1 MNIVGKRLAQCP
13 WVCICLFWNCDCVY
27 NDCLCD
33 AIFCFACTAGCEHEW
48 CIAPCP
54 YICNVFVDSVDGW
67 YLWRF
72 CSLYGCV
79 QAHVNPTDTW
89 VCIFMIMYNDYVW
102 AMAGGLQEYLLIL
115 AGPDLGVR
123 LWEMGPV
130 WRHET
135 VCESVQWVKEGA
147 EVCVCGFP
155 NLQHG
160 SMRILNFGLEV
171 RLLLSWSGPASPLEF
186 E

>member
-1 MNIVGKRLAQCP
+1 MCT
-13 WVCICLFWNCDCVY
+13 CLFWTCDCVY
-27 NDCLCD
+27 NDCLC
-33 AIFCFACTAGCEHEW
+33 AAMFCFARAAGCEREW
-48 CIAPCP
+48 CIAPCL
-54 YICNVFVDSVDGW
+54 YTCSVFVDSVDGW
-67 YLWRF
+67 YLWHF

-79 QAHVNPTDTW
+79 RACNNVWGPMNPTYTW
-89 VCIFMIMYNDYVW
+89 VRICLIMYDDYVW
-102 AMAGGLQEYLLIL
+102 AVAGGLQEYLLIL

-130 WRHET
+130 WRRET

-155 NLQHG
+155 SLQHV
-160 SMRILNFGLEV
+160 SMRILNFSLEV
-171 RLLLSWSGPASPLEF
+171 RPLLSWSGPASPLGF